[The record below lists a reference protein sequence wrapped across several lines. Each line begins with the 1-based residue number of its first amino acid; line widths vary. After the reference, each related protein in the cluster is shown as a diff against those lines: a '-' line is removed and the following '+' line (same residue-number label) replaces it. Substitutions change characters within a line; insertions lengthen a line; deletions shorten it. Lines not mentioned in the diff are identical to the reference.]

1 MSEVQAIN
9 ETPASAAHREEGR
22 IHDVPPTVNNLEPGE
37 EWIVQLQRN
46 QLGPGF
52 PPAPCVY
59 RYFRAGNRLFRARV
73 EEVGK

>member
-1 MSEVQAIN
+1 MSDGQVLS
-9 ETPASAAHREEGR
+9 ETPVDVVHGDEGL
-22 IHDVPPTVNNLEPGE
+22 IHDIPPTMKDLRPGE

-73 EEVGK
+73 EEVD